1 MNFDLKATLDQISNA
16 VNCHVIDNLCKEIF
30 KNGIHGG
37 GGCDGSG
44 SGCHPTITHQSCP
57 KTKPKI
63 KIKKIK
69 KKLKEKGSMLKI
81 PPQEKERKTKVV
93 HFDVT
98 LSPLALHCLRVSLM

>member
-1 MNFDLKATLDQISNA
+1 MNFDLKATLNQISNA

-57 KTKPKI
+57 KTKPKR
-63 KIKKIK
+63 KIK
-69 KKLKEKGSMLKI
+69 
-81 PPQEKERKTKVV
+81 
-93 HFDVT
+93 
-98 LSPLALHCLRVSLM
+98 